1 MHLLRLLIAASS
13 RLAMPTV
20 TLNNGVIMPQLSA
33 GTGGYD
39 NASAAAAIRTA
50 FDAGIFAFHSAND
63 YGNLK
68 GVKDGLDYAK
78 DAGGRD
84 ALFVTAMTSP
94 CIHASPPMRNVS
106 DAAACYELTTRELN
120 ETLAAMG
127 LERADLFL
135 LHGPSNPFG
144 FTGGC
149 DPLVCA
155 LNRAQ
160 WRAYNDLLRAGRT
173 RAIGVSNFCASC
185 LQCLESDSLGAADST
200 PSVNQIQVHVGMGA
214 NAENLT
220 RYCDS
225 RGIVVQA
232 YSPLAAGAI
241 ITACPLCVTIA
252 QRVNKSAAQVGLRW
266 VAQQQALLPGLA
278 QPPALVV
285 KASSAAYI
293 AEDVAAIDTSWR
305 LSDGDMEALAALT
318 GPPGQQNGRPSWGC
332 AE

>member
-1 MHLLRLLIAASS
+1 
-13 RLAMPTV
+13 MPSV
-20 TLNNGVIMPQLSA
+20 TLNNGVVMPQLSA

-39 NASAAAAIRTA
+39 NVSAAAAIRTA
-50 FDAGIFAFHSAND
+50 FDAGVLAFHSASD
-63 YGNLK
+63 YGNLA
-68 GVKDGLDYAK
+68 GVKVGLDYAK
-78 DAGGRD
+78 AAVHGGRN
-84 ALFVTAMTSP
+84 ALFITAMTSP
-94 CIHASPPMRNVS
+94 CIHLSPPVRNVT
-106 DAAACYELTTRELN
+106 DPAACYDLTARELN
-120 ETLAAMG
+120 ETLSAMG
-127 LERADLFL
+127 LKRADLFL

-144 FTGGC
+144 FSGGC

-173 RAIGVSNFCASC
+173 RAIGVSNYCASC
-185 LQCLESDSLGAADST
+185 LRCLEADSLDAAESSV

-220 RYCDS
+220 RYCDD

-232 YSPLAAGAI
+232 YSPLAGGAI
-241 ITACPLCVTIA
+241 ITQCPLCKTVA
-252 QRVNKSAAQVGLRW
+252 QRVNKSAAQIGLRW

-278 QPPALVV
+278 KPLALVV

-293 AEDVAAIDTSWR
+293 AEDLAAIETSWR
-305 LSDGDMEALAALT
+305 LSDADMKALAALT
-318 GPPGQQNGRPSWGC
+318 GPPGQQGGRPSWGC